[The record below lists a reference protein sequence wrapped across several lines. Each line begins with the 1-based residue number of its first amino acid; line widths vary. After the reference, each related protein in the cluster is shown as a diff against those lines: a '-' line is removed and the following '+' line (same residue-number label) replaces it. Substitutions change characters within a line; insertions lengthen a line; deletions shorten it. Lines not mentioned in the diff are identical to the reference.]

1 MPDVVPVQV
10 DDIRLAHNRIA
21 EHVRRTPVVTCSA
34 LDRQLDARVFLKCEN
49 LQVTG
54 SFKARG
60 ACNFILSLSEDQ
72 ARAGVVTHSS
82 GNHAAAVAWAAG
94 LRGISASIVMPA
106 DSRPNKIQAVRNQ
119 GIEPVLCEPTPESRQ
134 ATAQK
139 IIDQT
144 GGFLVHP
151 YNDAR
156 TIAGQG
162 TAALELLEQVSDLDV
177 VIAPVGGGGLLSGTL
192 IAVKSLRPATQV
204 FAAEPALA
212 DDAYRSWRSG
222 ELQPP
227 LRFDTIADGLRTPLG
242 SLTFPVLMQL
252 VDGVLLASE
261 RGIADANRMLL
272 DDAKLVV
279 EPSGAVPLA
288 AVMENDIDLRG
299 RRVGLI
305 LSGGNLDLDNLPWS
319 DASWT

>member
-1 MPDVVPVQV
+1 MPGEYAVQLDDVRV
-10 DDIRLAHNRIA
+10 AHDRIA
-21 EHVRRTPVVTCSA
+21 AHVRRTPVVTCSE
-34 LDRQLDARVFLKCEN
+34 LDRRLGARVFLKCEN
-49 LQVTG
+49 LQITG

-60 ACNFILSLSEDQ
+60 ACNFILSLSEDE
-72 ARAGVVTHSS
+72 ARQGVVTHSS

-106 DSRPNKIQAVRNQ
+106 DSRPNKIRAVRRQ

-144 GGFLVHP
+144 GGVLVHP

-162 TAALELLEQVSDLDV
+162 TAALELLEQVPDLDV
-177 VIAPVGGGGLLSGTL
+177 VIVPVGGGGLLSGTL
-192 IAVKSLRPATQV
+192 IVVKSLRPTTRV
-204 FAAEPALA
+204 FAAEPSLA
-212 DDAYRSWRSG
+212 DDAYRSWKAG
-222 ELQPP
+222 ELLPP

-242 SLTFPVLMQL
+242 SLAYPVLMQW

-261 RGIADANRMLL
+261 KGIADANRILL

-279 EPSGAVPLA
+279 EPSAAVPLA
-288 AVMENDIDLRG
+288 AVLENDLDLHG
-299 RRVGLI
+299 QRVGLI
-305 LSGGNLDLDNLPWS
+305 LSGGNLDLENLPWS
-319 DASWT
+319 NTS

>member
-1 MPDVVPVQV
+1 MPDLLPVKV
-10 DDIRLAHNRIA
+10 DDIRLAHDRVA
-21 EHVRRTPVVTCSA
+21 KYVRRTPVVTCDQ
-34 LDRQLDARVFLKCEN
+34 LDRLLNAQVFLKCEN

-60 ACNFILSLSEDQ
+60 ACNLILSLSDDQ
-72 ARAGVVTHSS
+72 AGQGVVTHSS
-82 GNHAAAVAWAAG
+82 GNHAAAVAWAVG

-106 DSRPNKIQAVRNQ
+106 DSRPNKIRAVRSQ
-119 GIEPVLCEPTPESRQ
+119 GIEPVLCKPTPESRQ

-139 IIDQT
+139 IIDET
-144 GGFLVHP
+144 GGVLVHP

-162 TAALELLEQVSDLDV
+162 TAALELLEQVPDLDV

-192 IAVKSLRPATQV
+192 IAIKSLRPATRV

-212 DDAYRSWRSG
+212 DDTYRSWRSG

-242 SLTFPVLMQL
+242 SLNYPVLMQL

-261 RGIADANRMLL
+261 RGIANANRMLL

-288 AVMENDIDLRG
+288 AAMENDVNLRG

-305 LSGGNLDLDNLPWS
+305 LSGGNLDLKNLAWS
-319 DASWT
+319 DT